1 MPKKIIFAIVA
12 MILVSLSV
20 SQDSCSDK
28 FILDSNRVI
37 TGNTYS
43 DVTKAYNG
51 PASCATLKLDNGGYM
66 CCYIKIK
73 FKNENLDEKFTHK
86 GCYEITDSD
95 SAKYVMG
102 DYDDFDFKDVII
114 GGLENSFDTAN
125 RNLNLTYKSISVDC
139 SSKYLNLVGF
149 ALLFMLL

>member
-12 MILVSLSV
+12 MTLVSLTV

-51 PASCATLKLDNGGYM
+51 PASCATLKLDNGGYL
-66 CCYIKIK
+66 CCYLKIK
-73 FKNENLDEKFTHK
+73 FKNEIYDEKFTHR
-86 GCYEITDSD
+86 GCYEITDAD

-102 DYDDFDFKDVII
+102 DYDDFDF
-114 GGLENSFDTAN
+114 DTITDGIEEAFN
-125 RNLNLTYKSISVDC
+125 KHNGNMTAKTVSLDC
-139 SSKYLNLVGF
+139 SSKYLHLAGF

>member
-12 MILVSLSV
+12 MTLVSLSV

-51 PASCATLKLDNGGYM
+51 PASCATLKLDGGYM

-73 FKNENLDEKFTHK
+73 FKNEDLDEKFTHK

-102 DYDDFDFKDVII
+102 DSDDFDFKDVII
-114 GGLENSFDTAN
+114 GGLEDSFNTAN
-125 RNLNLTYKSISVDC
+125 QKLNLTYKSISVDC

>member
-28 FILDSNRVI
+28 FIMDSNKVI
-37 TGNTYS
+37 TGSTYS

-51 PASCATLKLDNGGYM
+51 PASCATLKLDGGYM

-86 GCYEITDSD
+86 GCYEITDSTK
-95 SAKYVMG
+95 AKNVIG
-102 DYDDFDFKDVII
+102 DYDDFDFDDVII
-114 GGLENSFDTAN
+114 GELEDSFDKAN
-125 RNLNLTYKSISVDC
+125 EKLNLTYKSISIDC
-139 SSKYLNLVGF
+139 SSKYLNLFGF

>member
-51 PASCATLKLDNGGYM
+51 RASCATLKLDGGYM

-73 FKNENLDEKFTHK
+73 FKNEDLDEKFTHK

-102 DYDDFDFKDVII
+102 DSDDFDFKDVII
-114 GGLENSFDTAN
+114 GGLEDTFDKAN
-125 RNLNLTYKSISVDC
+125 QNLNLTYKSISVDC
-139 SSKYLNLVGF
+139 NSKYLNLVGF

>member
-51 PASCATLKLDNGGYM
+51 PASCATLKLDNGGYL
-66 CCYIKIK
+66 CCYLKIK
-73 FKNENLDEKFTHK
+73 FKNEIYDEKFTHR
-86 GCYEITDSD
+86 GCYEITDAD

-102 DYDDFDFKDVII
+102 DYDDFDF
-114 GGLENSFDTAN
+114 DTITDGIEDAFN
-125 RNLNLTYKSISVDC
+125 KHNGNMTAKTVSLDC
-139 SSKYLNLVGF
+139 SSKYLHLAGF

>member
-12 MILVSLSV
+12 MTLVSLSV

-28 FILDSNRVI
+28 FILDSNKVI

-51 PASCATLKLDNGGYM
+51 PASCATLKLDGGYM

-73 FKNENLDEKFTHK
+73 FKNEELDEKFTHK

-102 DYDDFDFKDVII
+102 DSDDFDFKDVII
-114 GGLENSFDTAN
+114 GGLENSFDPAN
-125 RNLNLTYKSISVDC
+125 QKLNLTYKSISVDC

>member
-12 MILVSLSV
+12 MTLVSLSV

-51 PASCATLKLDNGGYM
+51 PASCATLKLDNGGYL
-66 CCYIKIK
+66 CCYLKIK
-73 FKNENLDEKFTHK
+73 FKNEIYDEKFTHR
-86 GCYEITDSD
+86 GCYEITDAD

-102 DYDDFDFKDVII
+102 DYDDFDF
-114 GGLENSFDTAN
+114 DTITEGIEDAFN
-125 RNLNLTYKSISVDC
+125 KHNGNMTAKTVSLDC
-139 SSKYLNLVGF
+139 SSKYLHLAGF